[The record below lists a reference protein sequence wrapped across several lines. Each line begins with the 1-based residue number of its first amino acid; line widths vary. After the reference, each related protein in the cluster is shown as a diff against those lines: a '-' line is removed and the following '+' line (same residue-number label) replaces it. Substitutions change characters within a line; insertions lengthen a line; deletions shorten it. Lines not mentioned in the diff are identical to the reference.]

1 MLNLKENI
9 SLTHHTPC
17 NTMTPKTFS
26 SPLAKH
32 FQPTSEVLTETEN

>member
-1 MLNLKENI
+1 MLNLKENV
-9 SLTHHTPC
+9 SFD
-17 NTMTPKTFS
+17 TMTPKTFS